1 MSKKA
6 TVITVI
12 SAVLLGVVL
21 GLARSEDK
29 RYSYKV

>member
-1 MSKKA
+1 MSNKTA
-6 TVITVI
+6 IISVII
-12 SAVLLGVVL
+12 AALIGIVL